1 MANLSV
7 TSEELLYN
15 IESDLEEL
23 QFMHETFAEILLGVL
38 EQAQEV
44 YARDAVAKGMS
55 EAANP
60 GWYYYAKYN
69 EDSGDRAELDEVAE
83 DEEFWYEYLVA

>member
-15 IESDLEEL
+15 IEADREEL
-23 QFMHETFAEILLGVL
+23 RFMHETFAEILGGVL

-60 GWYYYAKYN
+60 GWSYYAKYN
-69 EDSGDRAELDEVAE
+69 EDSGDRSELDEVAE
-83 DEEFWYEYLVA
+83 DEEFWYE